1 MYKFLIVDDDIEDL
15 LSIKKFLDKEL
26 QIYSIECN
34 ILVSNNPESIDFKQA
49 YDAIF
54 LDIEMSGING
64 FDITNKLTPLPPII
78 YISHRDD
85 LGYQACNYHPYGFVR
100 KQYLTQELP
109 PILKR
114 LIIQI
119 NQYFSI
125 DYQYHRLKILYRDI
139 LYFQSDKHYIYIHT
153 LHHIYKIRDKLS
165 NIYETL
171 NHKDFV
177 YCHQSFIVNFRYIL
191 NVDNK
196 EVILKNNEIIPISQ
210 RKSKDTE
217 NLFQQFQLRKL

>member
-1 MYKFLIVDDDIEDL
+1 MYKFLIVDDNIDDL
-15 LSIKKFLDKEL
+15 QSIQEFLNKEL
-26 QIYSIECN
+26 QIYSIEYN
-34 ILVSNNPESIDFKQA
+34 ILVSNNPESIDFKQT

-54 LDIEMSGING
+54 LDIEMPNING
-64 FDITNKLTPLPPII
+64 FDVSNKITPLPPII

-85 LGYQACNYHPYGFVR
+85 LGYQACNFHPYGFVR

-119 NQYFSI
+119 NQYLSI
-125 DYQYHRLKILYRDI
+125 DYQSHHMRILYRDI
-139 LYFQSDKHYIYIHT
+139 LYFESDKHYIYIHT
-153 LHHIYKIRDKLS
+153 INHIYKIRDKLS
-165 NIYETL
+165 NLYEIL

-191 NVDNK
+191 SVENK
-196 EVILKNNEIIPISQ
+196 EVILKNSDRIPISQ
-210 RKSKDTE
+210 RRYKEIK
-217 NLFQQFQLRKL
+217 NLFDKFELRKI

>member
-1 MYKFLIVDDDIEDL
+1 MYKFLIVDDNIEDL
-15 LSIKKFLDKEL
+15 QSIQKFLDKEL
-26 QIYSIECN
+26 QIYSIEYN
-34 ILVSNNPESIDFKQA
+34 ILVSNNPESIDFKQT

-54 LDIEMSGING
+54 LDIEMPSING
-64 FDITNKLTPLPPII
+64 FDFSNKIPLLPPII

-100 KQYLTQELP
+100 KRYLTQELP

-125 DYQYHRLKILYRDI
+125 TYQSHRMRILYRDI
-139 LYFQSDKHYIYIHT
+139 LYFESDKHNIYIHT
-153 LHHIYKIRDKLS
+153 IHHIYKIRDKLS
-165 NIYETL
+165 NIYEIL

-191 NVDNK
+191 SVENK

-210 RKSKDTE
+210 RKSNDTK
-217 NLFQQFQLRKL
+217 NWFQQYRLRNE